1 MFNNSFQNRVKNLAR
16 RANLKVSDLSSG
28 SVKLIFDVK
37 GHTQHLFIIDYDGIW
52 EFSCPS
58 IISVDDIGDI
68 PQVIMAVAL
77 EQNSTNKRGF
87 WCIETIGEKKVLEY
101 MHNIAGNLLT
111 PQEFGTICWSIV
123 TSVEAM
129 EEACRQLANR
139 VLSQ

>member
-1 MFNNSFQNRVKNLAR
+1 MFNNSFSGRVKNLAR
-16 RANLKVSDLSSG
+16 RADLKIADLKPG
-28 SVKLIFDVK
+28 SAQLIFDVK
-37 GHTQHLFIIDYDGIW
+37 GHTQHLFIIDYDGMW

-58 IISVDDIGDI
+58 IVSVDDISDI
-68 PQVIMAVAL
+68 PHLVLAFAL

-87 WCIETIGEKKVLEY
+87 WCIETIGGKKVLEY

-129 EEACRQLANR
+129 EEAFRQLANELLR
-139 VLSQ
+139 